1 MVVLTPWMST
11 SARVRVPPPRDCVCV
26 VVVLS
31 SDGVVSSRKLSQ
43 QRAIGRSRNRYRQ
56 QQCHHQLHS
65 TTRVLASA
73 LPLQLYTTYSQCRYC
88 RLPVNRAADLAFSHP
103 IRTIQ
108 VLPYSRRS
116 MERVERMKS
125 TILDRHKIPL

>member
-1 MVVLTPWMST
+1 M
-11 SARVRVPPPRDCVCV
+11 RVFACHLQETVCV

-31 SDGVVSSRKLSQ
+31 SDGVVSSRMLSQ

-73 LPLQLYTTYSQCRYC
+73 LPLQLYTTYSKCRYC
-88 RLPVNRAADLAFSHP
+88 RLPVNRASGSDDLAFSYP
-103 IRTIQ
+103 IRTIR

-116 MERVERMKS
+116 MERVERIKS
-125 TILDRHKIPL
+125 TALDRHKITL

>member
-1 MVVLTPWMST
+1 M
-11 SARVRVPPPRDCVCV
+11 RVFACHLQETVCV

-31 SDGVVSSRKLSQ
+31 SDGVVSSRMLSQ

-73 LPLQLYTTYSQCRYC
+73 LPLQLYTTYSHKCRYC
-88 RLPVNRAADLAFSHP
+88 RLPVNRASGSADLAFSYP
-103 IRTIQ
+103 IRTIR

-125 TILDRHKIPL
+125 TVLDRHKITL

>member
-1 MVVLTPWMST
+1 M
-11 SARVRVPPPRDCVCV
+11 RVFACHLQETVCV

-31 SDGVVSSRKLSQ
+31 SDGVVSSRMLSQ

-73 LPLQLYTTYSQCRYC
+73 LPLQFYTTYSVDTVDTSVDTVDSR
-88 RLPVNRAADLAFSHP
+88 STEHP
-103 IRTIQ
+103 AQPI
-108 VLPYSRRS
+108 
-116 MERVERMKS
+116 
-125 TILDRHKIPL
+125 

>member
-1 MVVLTPWMST
+1 M
-11 SARVRVPPPRDCVCV
+11 RVFACHLQETVCV

-31 SDGVVSSRKLSQ
+31 SDGVVSSRMLSQ

-73 LPLQLYTTYSQCRYC
+73 LPLQLYTTYSTCRCC
-88 RLPVNRAADLAFSHP
+88 RLPVNRASGSADLAFSHP
-103 IRTIQ
+103 IRTIR
-108 VLPYSRRS
+108 VLPPYSRRS

-125 TILDRHKIPL
+125 TVLDRHKITL